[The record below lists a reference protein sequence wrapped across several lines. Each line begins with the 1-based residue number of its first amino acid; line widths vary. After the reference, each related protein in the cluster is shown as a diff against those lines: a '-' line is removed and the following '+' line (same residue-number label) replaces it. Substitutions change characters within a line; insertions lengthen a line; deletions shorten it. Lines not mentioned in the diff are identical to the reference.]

1 MHSKLA
7 EYREKR
13 AEQQAREVSAI
24 SPERTTVDNSI
35 KPRGQNDIQISKK
48 DEEEYWININS
59 IGDIDILWGFGVLG
73 FWGF

>member
-1 MHSKLA
+1 MPPIEPLTEDRKNQQVAQSVMHSKLA

-13 AEQQAREVSAI
+13 AEQQAREVSASGAI

-48 DEEEYWININS
+48 DEEEY
-59 IGDIDILWGFGVLG
+59 
-73 FWGF
+73 

>member
-1 MHSKLA
+1 MPPIEPLTEDRKNQQVAQSVMHSKLA

-48 DEEEYWININS
+48 DEEEY
-59 IGDIDILWGFGVLG
+59 
-73 FWGF
+73 